1 MSEFDKLVE
10 GFLKPRQT
18 LDFNGL
24 IDLVEEVLEIESN
37 RLVEK
42 VKGKVTLTEKASPS
56 PAAKTFTISMIP
68 DIEVSELGWSDV
80 RTPEEG
86 GAVVKS
92 RERQLLESYLQNI
105 LGSESV
111 RNLDSLPEQL
121 NRLSS
126 FYDNPRAFVEKAP
139 NRAQRIQQAVSLLVF
154 YKTLTKI
161 IANFNASSA
170 GFSFE
175 SFLATLLDG
184 VQVPANTGTI
194 ADFYAGG
201 TDGVPVSLK
210 LYNEKSVEVGGSFA
224 DLVGDL
230 LNDSKNNTMTYL
242 VVMKN
247 LKGDME
253 SLTGNL
259 TFYQFDFTLDNV
271 FDIIEDTKASS
282 QQCIILPL
290 GDEDALPDV
299 EVPDRVRMTPQALSD
314 MFTDNMRQ
322 ALGNEE
328 LVGLVMSSPYFQYGT
343 DEMLSIS
350 GKAEGP
356 KFYLSRKA
364 NKENMDQLLRGIP
377 GMEEKYAQG
386 FPEIVDAII
395 GASRKMVSD
404 IATLKAQRKSQ
415 VSQIVPGMKQYRMK
429 KGSKGEERS
438 AAATLIGDAAKRSQ
452 EYYNGLKGDR
462 EAKKAALK
470 KTNGYL
476 NEMQFSVNR
485 SEVFKLAQPMAKL
498 EVGAAAIQKMLNEVT
513 KDLNTEV
520 FGIFQAL
527 ESLSDNL
534 NGFFASGLA
543 DDEKATNAISN
554 AQDIETKTEK
564 AKSN

>member
-1 MSEFDKLVE
+1 MSDFDTLIE
-10 GFLKPRQT
+10 GFMKPRKN
-18 LDFNGL
+18 LDFEGL
-24 IDLVEEVLEIESN
+24 IDLVEEVLEIESS

-42 VKGKVTLTEKASPS
+42 LNKGKILTEKAASPS
-56 PAAKTFTISMIP
+56 GAQTFTISMIP

-86 GAVVKS
+86 GAVVKG

-105 LGSESV
+105 LGAESQ
-111 RNLDSLPEQL
+111 RSLDTLPEQL

-126 FYDNPRAFVEKAP
+126 FYDNPRAFVEQAP
-139 NRAQRIQQAVSLLVF
+139 TRAQRIQQAVSLLVF

-230 LNDSKNNTMTYL
+230 LNDAKENTMTYL

-253 SLTGNL
+253 NLTGNL
-259 TFYQFDFTLDNV
+259 TFYQFDFNLDNV
-271 FDIIEDTKASS
+271 FDILEDTKAAS

-290 GDEDALPDV
+290 GEDNVLPDV
-299 EVPDRVRMTPQALSD
+299 EVPDRVRMTPQTLSD

-343 DEMLSIS
+343 DEMLSLAGS
-350 GKAEGP
+350 AAGP
-356 KFYLSRKA
+356 KFYLSRKS

-386 FPEIVDAII
+386 FPEIIDAIV
-395 GASRKMVSD
+395 GASRKMVAD
-404 IATLKAQRKSQ
+404 IGALKAQRKSQ
-415 VSQIVPGMKQYRMK
+415 VGQLVPALSQYRVA
-429 KGSKGEERS
+429 KGSKGAARS
-438 AAATLIGDAAKRSQ
+438 KTKAAINDAAKKSQ
-452 EYYNGLKGDR
+452 EYYNKLKGDR
-462 EAKKAALK
+462 EAQKAALR

-476 NEMQFSVNR
+476 NEMQFSINR
-485 SEVFKLAQPMAKL
+485 SEVFKLAKPMAKL
-498 EVGAAAIQKMLNEVT
+498 EVGAAAIQKMLTEVT
-513 KDLNTEV
+513 AELNTEV
-520 FGIFQAL
+520 FGIFQSL

-543 DDEKATNAISN
+543 DDSKASTAISN
-554 AQDIETKTEK
+554 AQDIETRTEK